1 LDRFAFAAVYQLPL
15 PAMKSLRLL
24 LLFGALTGVA
34 LAAPITAVSSI
45 TAATVYADRAVVT
58 RTARIDLPAG
68 QSELTFA
75 GLPAELSDQS
85 LQVAGRGT
93 AATILDVNARVV
105 YTEKTSDPRV
115 LAAEAD
121 LNGLQHQDR
130 VLKDK
135 AAALDQQ
142 RALLAKIE
150 TAVTQPPAKDA
161 TVPRPSFD
169 DWQKLLTFSS
179 DNSARLTADRQTLDN
194 DREALALKITAAQAR
209 LDELRGNQTGRLAT
223 KTVTVRVA
231 APQAG
236 SLDVSLAYAV
246 NGASWTPAYDAR
258 LHTEERTVALT
269 YFGVVR
275 NATGED
281 WKDIALTLSTARPN
295 LGGSAPEL
303 YPWIVDVLR
312 PMAGTARGAG
322 YMSES
327 SKKRDLGQLQL
338 FNNSVAVA
346 GALGGD
352 PFGSNEPAVADS
364 TVATA
369 IVDTAATSASF
380 KIPTAATILS
390 DNTPQKVGI
399 ANVTLAAK
407 LQYQATP
414 KQLETAFLSAYVTN
428 NTDYPLLAGTLST
441 FLDDT
446 FVATSRL
453 KTVMPTEKFE
463 LALGA
468 DEGIAI
474 KRKLV
479 SRFTE
484 DTGFTTKSKRTTYE
498 FLIILTNHKRTT
510 ERVVFKD
517 ATPISR
523 DEKIVVKLLTPAE
536 RDLLK
541 PEEAAAQPPKLGVS
555 RDTDGKLL
563 WRLDLKPGEKLE
575 IPVKF
580 SIEHPADLPVTG
592 VE

>member
-1 LDRFAFAAVYQLPL
+1 MNFLHLPALLAALVSTTAFASPI
-15 PAMKSLRLL
+15 PANS
-24 LLFGALTGVA
+24 A
-34 LAAPITAVSSI
+34 I
-45 TAATVYADRAVVT
+45 TAATVYADRAVAT
-58 RTARIDLPAG
+58 RTATIDLPAG
-68 QSELTFA
+68 QSELTFD
-75 GLPAELSDQS
+75 GLPAALSDQS
-85 LQVAGRGT
+85 LQVSGHGV
-93 AATILDVNARVV
+93 AATILDVNARIV
-105 YTEKTSDPRV
+105 YTEKTADPRV

-121 LNGLQHQDR
+121 LNALQHQDR
-130 VLKDK
+130 ILKDK

-161 TVPRPSFD
+161 TAPRPGFD

-179 DNSARLTADRQTLDN
+179 ENSARLTADRQTLDN

-209 LDELRGNQTGRLAT
+209 LDELRGSQTGPRAT
-223 KTVTVRVA
+223 KTVTVRVS

-258 LHTEERTVALT
+258 LRTAERAVALT

-281 WKDIALTLSTARPN
+281 WKDVALTLSTARPN
-295 LGGSAPEL
+295 LGGGAPEL

-312 PMAGTARGAG
+312 PVVYEKAED
-322 YMSES
+322 SFS
-327 SKKRDLGQLQL
+327 SLSRKQKRPDPSSTLLGPSGGMQA
-338 FNNSVAVA
+338 FSNSVALADAPVIEDSSVA
-346 GALGGD
+346 L
-352 PFGSNEPAVADS
+352 
-364 TVATA
+364 AT
-369 IVDTAATSASF
+369 VDTAATSASF

-399 ANVTLAAK
+399 ASVTLAAK

-414 KQLETAFLSAYVTN
+414 KQLETAFLGAYVTN
-428 NTDYPLLAGTLST
+428 TTDYPLLAGAVST

-453 KTVMPTEKFE
+453 KTVMPTEKFD

-468 DEGIAI
+468 DEGIAVQ
-474 KRKLV
+474 RKLV

-484 DTGFTTKSKRTTYE
+484 DTGFTTKSKRVTYE
-498 FLIILTNHKRTT
+498 FLLTLANHKRTA
-510 ERVVFKD
+510 ERIVFKD
-517 ATPISR
+517 AIPVSR
-523 DEKIVVKLLTPAE
+523 DEKITVKLLVPAE

-541 PEEAAAQPPKLGVS
+541 PEEAASQPPKPGVS

-575 IPVKF
+575 IPLKF
-580 SIEHPADLPVTG
+580 SIEYPVDLPVTG

>member
-1 LDRFAFAAVYQLPL
+1 
-15 PAMKSLRLL
+15 MKFLRLL
-24 LLFGALTGVA
+24 FLFGALTSAA
-34 LAAPITAVSSI
+34 LAAPITAGSSI

-58 RTARIDLPAG
+58 RTVRIDLPAG

-85 LQVAGRGT
+85 LQVAGRGI
-93 AATILDVNARVV
+93 AATILDVTARVV

-161 TVPRPSFD
+161 TAPRPSFD

-179 DNSARLTADRQTLDN
+179 DTSARLTADRQTLDN

-209 LDELRGNQTGRLAT
+209 LDELRGSQTGPRAT

-236 SLDVSLAYAV
+236 SLDISLAYAV

-295 LGGSAPEL
+295 LGGGAPEL

-312 PMAGTARGAG
+312 PMAASGSAARYSGDL
-322 YMSES
+322 
-327 SKKRDLGQLQL
+327 SKSRDLVQLQS
-338 FNNSVAVA
+338 FNNTMTLSSVS
-346 GALGGD
+346 ALKAEDG
-352 PFGSNEPAVADS
+352 AVADS
-364 TVATA
+364 SIALAT
-369 IVDTAATSASF
+369 VDTAATSASF
-380 KIPTAATILS
+380 KIPATATILS

-399 ANVTLAAK
+399 ANITLAAK

-428 NTDYPLLAGTLST
+428 TTDYPLLAGAVST

-474 KRKLV
+474 KRTLV

-498 FLIILTNHKRTT
+498 FLITLTNHKRTA

-517 ATPISR
+517 ATPVSR
-523 DEKIVVKLLTPAE
+523 DEKITVKLLAPAE

-541 PEEAAAQPPKLGVS
+541 SEEAAAQPPKLGVS

-563 WRLDLKPGEKLE
+563 WRLDLKAGEKLE

>member
-1 LDRFAFAAVYQLPL
+1 
-15 PAMKSLRLL
+15 MKFLRLL
-24 LLFGALTGVA
+24 FLFGALTSAA
-34 LAAPITAVSSI
+34 LAAPITAGSSI

-58 RTARIDLPAG
+58 RTVRIDLPAG

-85 LQVAGRGT
+85 LQVAGRGI
-93 AATILDVNARVV
+93 AATILDVTARVV

-161 TVPRPSFD
+161 TAPRPSFD

-179 DNSARLTADRQTLDN
+179 DTSARLTADRQTLDN

-209 LDELRGNQTGRLAT
+209 LDELRGSQTGPRAT

-236 SLDVSLAYAV
+236 SLDISLAYAV

-295 LGGSAPEL
+295 LGGGAPEL

-312 PMAGTARGAG
+312 PMAASGSAARYSGDL
-322 YMSES
+322 
-327 SKKRDLGQLQL
+327 SKSRDLVQLQS
-338 FNNSVAVA
+338 FNNTMTLSSVS
-346 GALGGD
+346 ALKAEDG
-352 PFGSNEPAVADS
+352 AVADS
-364 TVATA
+364 SIALAT
-369 IVDTAATSASF
+369 VDTAATSASF
-380 KIPTAATILS
+380 KIPATATILS

-399 ANVTLAAK
+399 ANITLAAK

-428 NTDYPLLAGTLST
+428 TTDYPLLAGAVST

-474 KRKLV
+474 KRTLV

-498 FLIILTNHKRTT
+498 FLITLTNHKRTA

-517 ATPISR
+517 ATPVSR
-523 DEKIVVKLLTPAE
+523 DEKITVKLLAPAE

-541 PEEAAAQPPKLGVS
+541 SEEAAAQPPKLGAS

-563 WRLDLKPGEKLE
+563 WRLDLKAGEKLE

>member
-1 LDRFAFAAVYQLPL
+1 
-15 PAMKSLRLL
+15 MKTLRLL
-24 LLFGALTGVA
+24 FLFGTLTGA
-34 LAAPITAVSSI
+34 AFAAPITASSSI

-93 AATILDVNARVV
+93 AATILDVNARAV

-161 TVPRPSFD
+161 TAPRPSFD

-179 DNSARLTADRQTLDN
+179 ENSAHLTANCQALDN
-194 DREALALKITAAQAR
+194 EREDLALKVIAAQAR
-209 LDELRGNQTGRLAT
+209 LNELRGRQTGPGAT
-223 KTVTVRVA
+223 KTVTVRLA

-258 LHTEERTVALT
+258 LRTEERAVAFT

-295 LGGSAPEL
+295 LGGGAPEL
-303 YPWIVDVLR
+303 TPWIVDVIR
-312 PMAGTARGAG
+312 PVV
-322 YMSES
+322 YEKES
-327 SKKRDLGQLQL
+327 DSFLMRTRKPKRPDPSSTLLGPSGDMQA
-338 FNNSVAVA
+338 FSNSI
-346 GALGGD
+346 ALADADG
-352 PFGSNEPAVADS
+352 VADS
-364 TVATA
+364 TIAVAT
-369 IVDTAATSASF
+369 VDSAATSASF
-380 KIPTAATILS
+380 KIPAPATILS

-399 ANVTLAAK
+399 ANITLAAK

-428 NTDYPLLAGTLST
+428 TTDYPLLAGAVST

-468 DEGIAI
+468 DEGIAV

-498 FLIILTNHKRTT
+498 FLITLTNHKRTA

-517 ATPISR
+517 ATPVSR
-523 DEKIVVKLLTPAE
+523 DEKITVKLLAPVE

-541 PEEAAAQPPKLGVS
+541 PEDAATQPPRTGVS
-555 RDTDGKLL
+555 RDADGKLL
-563 WRLDLKPGEKLE
+563 WRLDLKAGEKLE

>member
-1 LDRFAFAAVYQLPL
+1 
-15 PAMKSLRLL
+15 MKTLRLL
-24 LLFGALTGVA
+24 ILFGALAGSA
-34 LAAPITAVSSI
+34 FAATIPASSTI

-75 GLPAELSDQS
+75 GLPADLSDQS
-85 LQVAGRGT
+85 LQVAGHGI
-93 AATILDVNARVV
+93 AATILDVNARFI

-130 VLKDK
+130 ILKDK
-135 AAALDQQ
+135 ATALDQQ
-142 RALLAKIE
+142 RALLARIE
-150 TAVTQPPAKDA
+150 TAVTQPPTKDTA
-161 TVPRPSFD
+161 APRRGFD
-169 DWQKLLTFSS
+169 DWQKLLTFSA

-194 DREALALKITAAQAR
+194 DREDLARKITAAHAR
-209 LDELRGNQTGRLAT
+209 LNELLGRQTGPGAT

-236 SLDVSLAYAV
+236 SLDITLAYAV

-258 LHTEERTVALT
+258 LRTEERTVALT
-269 YFGVVR
+269 YFGIVR

-295 LGGSAPEL
+295 LGGGAPEL
-303 YPWIVDVLR
+303 TPWIVDVLR
-312 PMAGTARGAG
+312 PMGVSAPVSSAR
-322 YMSES
+322 YMDERSR
-327 SKKRDLGQLQL
+327 KKDLVQSQL
-338 FNNSVAVA
+338 FNNFAVTG
-346 GALGGD
+346 GALGLGD
-352 PFGSNEPAVADS
+352 ETALQPASVADASMAVA
-364 TVATA
+364 T
-369 IVDTAATSASF
+369 VDTAATSASF
-380 KIPTAATILS
+380 KIETAATILS

-399 ANVTLAAK
+399 ANVTLTAK

-428 NTDYPLLAGTLST
+428 TTDYPLLAGAVST
-441 FLDDT
+441 FLNET

-479 SRFTE
+479 NRFTE
-484 DTGFTTKSKRTTYE
+484 DTGFTTKSKRITYE
-498 FLIILTNHKRTT
+498 FLITLTNHKRTT

-517 ATPISR
+517 ATPVSR
-523 DEKIVVKLLTPAE
+523 DEKITVKLLAPAE

-541 PEEAAAQPPKLGVS
+541 PEDAAAQPPKLGVS

-563 WRLDLKPGEKLE
+563 WRLDLKAGEKLE
-575 IPVKF
+575 IPLKF
-580 SIEHPADLPVTG
+580 SIEYPADLPVSG
-592 VE
+592 VD